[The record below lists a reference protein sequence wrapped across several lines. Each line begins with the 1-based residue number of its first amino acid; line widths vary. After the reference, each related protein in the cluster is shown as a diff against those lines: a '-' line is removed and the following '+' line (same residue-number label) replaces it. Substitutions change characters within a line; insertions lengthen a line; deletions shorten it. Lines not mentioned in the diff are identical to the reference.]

1 MTSKQNIL
9 FESFIPNDKF
19 SNSKNLNKKNFI
31 RSIERIKK
39 EGKKKD
45 VFYSFSKSFKL
56 NFNLTELKKYKKFT
70 RIITIGLGGSILGA
84 QAINHF
90 LKKKC

>member
-45 VFYSFSKSFKL
+45 VFY
-56 NFNLTELKKYKKFT
+56 
-70 RIITIGLGGSILGA
+70 
-84 QAINHF
+84 
-90 LKKKC
+90 